1 MSKKYRSVPFSMNRR
16 MVAASAAIGRERN
29 NFHATTEVDI
39 TEARRLIDEHLKN
52 TGERLSL
59 TAYVVACLSRAVA
72 ENPFMNSF
80 RKGRKLIL
88 LGDVTISVLVERNV
102 SGEQVPEPFG
112 IQAVQTKTYKQI
124 NDEIRAVQQ
133 RVDARLGELS
143 GMPWFNF
150 IPGFLLRSFIRIAS
164 RNIHM
169 MTRFGAVG
177 VTAVGMFGNDAIWF
191 IPLSG
196 ATLTVTVG
204 GIVKRAAGI
213 SMPFEMKEHLCLT
226 LTFNHD
232 IVDGAPAAR
241 FTKRFSEL
249 LRSGDLI
256 RNQ

>member
-1 MSKKYRSVPFSMNRR
+1 MSKSYRVVPFTMNRR

-29 NFHATTEVDI
+29 NIHATTEVDI
-39 TEARRLIDEHLKN
+39 SEARRLIDEHRQK

-59 TAYVVACLSRAVA
+59 TAYVVTCLSRAVA
-72 ENPFMNSF
+72 ENLYLNSF
-80 RKGRKLIL
+80 RKGGKLIL
-88 LGDVTISVLVERNV
+88 LNDVTISVLVERNV

-112 IQAVQTKTYKQI
+112 IHAAQAKTYRQI
-124 NDEIRAVQQ
+124 HDEIRAAQGHVN
-133 RVDARLGELS
+133 DRLGGLS
-143 GMPWFNF
+143 GSQWFNL

-164 RNIHM
+164 RNVSM
-169 MTRFGAVG
+169 MKRFGAVG

-204 GIVKRAAGI
+204 GIVKRACVIGAV
-213 SMPFEMKEHLCLT
+213 SEMREHLCLT

-241 FTKRFSEL
+241 FTKKFSEL
-249 LRSGDLI
+249 LKNADLL
-256 RNQ
+256 RN